1 MYKKFLDMLE
11 KYLSPI
17 AAMVSRN
24 YILMAI
30 KDAFILSMPFTVV
43 GSLTGLVKSQGD
55 FWFAKWGVSLDGIL
69 GKILNIF
76 GNVNVVAMGL
86 VGVII
91 VLSSS
96 YYYAEHLSKDN
107 KDVMPMTAS
116 IIAFVTYFVTI
127 PDKITIGSESA
138 SAYTINFFN
147 YEAMFTALIVGL
159 VTTYLYAKFMKSKF
173 TIKLPDTVPPMVFN
187 SFKAIIPFSG
197 VLLIFSTLRVIVE
210 SFGFESIQKLIAQF
224 IVAPLSN
231 VGTGLPAVIIVIL
244 IMQLLWFFGIH
255 GFSIMWGLISVIW
268 MPIFMKDIDIYMK
281 TGSLETITHVAPNTL
296 SNVYAMIGGSGS
308 TFALVVL
315 MLIMAPKGSSERA
328 VGKVALIPGLFGIN
342 EPVSFGL
349 PIVLNPTMFLPFV
362 MVPIINAVV
371 AYFAISSGLVTPLV
385 VLNSGAEPVFLNVL
399 VLAGFRWS
407 PVILYGVLFILD
419 MFLYAPFLSL
429 QLKQNKTQENA

>member
-55 FWFAKWGVSLDGIL
+55 FWFAKWGVSLDGVL

-107 KDVMPMTAS
+107 SDVMPITAS

-159 VTTYLYAKFMKSKF
+159 VTTYLYAKF
-173 TIKLPDTVPPMVFN
+173 IK
-187 SFKAIIPFSG
+187 
-197 VLLIFSTLRVIVE
+197 
-210 SFGFESIQKLIAQF
+210 
-224 IVAPLSN
+224 
-231 VGTGLPAVIIVIL
+231 
-244 IMQLLWFFGIH
+244 
-255 GFSIMWGLISVIW
+255 
-268 MPIFMKDIDIYMK
+268 
-281 TGSLETITHVAPNTL
+281 
-296 SNVYAMIGGSGS
+296 
-308 TFALVVL
+308 
-315 MLIMAPKGSSERA
+315 
-328 VGKVALIPGLFGIN
+328 
-342 EPVSFGL
+342 
-349 PIVLNPTMFLPFV
+349 
-362 MVPIINAVV
+362 
-371 AYFAISSGLVTPLV
+371 
-385 VLNSGAEPVFLNVL
+385 
-399 VLAGFRWS
+399 
-407 PVILYGVLFILD
+407 
-419 MFLYAPFLSL
+419 
-429 QLKQNKTQENA
+429 